1 MPYPQYVTVPTQ
13 SLPNLTTESD
23 PASLMMLRVSAP
35 APVASPHTDSS
46 DASSLAPKQTS
57 RFGLGQVFAGFK
69 KLFGSSRPD
78 SPRISKPQPLRP
90 SGGVGYVMPHE
101 NKGLNAHRTVGRR
114 PTQHR
119 TSTGRPTSGVSGQ
132 PASKVV
138 GVRKAKA
145 KSSMRSRRSPPHLDA
160 LAKMTGQHLSC
171 PVSSLP
177 DVIVSSPSLTA
188 KRTLQRV
195 HSFSKGDDAAPLLAP
210 KSDDKVRPVT
220 PVVSWTAH
228 SSLFVTNPDDGAS
241 MLSATTAASS
251 HGDDDVVM
259 SGGLGNV
266 APIYPQID
274 KVPESYE
281 EFKARFGGR
290 PRPTG
295 EYPPRLQFI
304 PRLAPFHF
312 DAEAPLPSDVDR
324 EDIQQHRND
333 ALRALEGEVPLVALP
348 QEALLAS
355 AVAVPLR
362 DIPAALKPQMH
373 PHSLLPGPRYQDH
386 EGVERVRPMTYQ
398 ETPPPD
404 WKFED
409 PLALEGND
417 YNYMMKYHKARDSN
431 LPAFGR
437 PRMKTPE
444 SFASN
449 LRHKSFYDQVE
460 AGDFDDLPVE
470 RPANPSPPS
479 TISRGSA
486 GDKSSGNSIGR
497 TFFDSPTPPKSRV
510 PSADVASG
518 VRGAK
523 VTKKPPPKSS
533 SAPNIAR
540 KAAQKPLPPTPAPRP
555 TSGTIPARHKMNDNG
570 YPVADLRG
578 AGARYSATPS
588 YQRRTV
594 DSVEAKARKD
604 LIKTKL
610 DAKVWKAEEDLK
622 RSKKQAKAAKKAA
635 KKAEKEKKREKCKQ
649 RTALVR
655 KQKEIDEGV
664 RRLIYV

>member
-1 MPYPQYVTVPTQ
+1 M
-13 SLPNLTTESD
+13 
-23 PASLMMLRVSAP
+23 
-35 APVASPHTDSS
+35 
-46 DASSLAPKQTS
+46 
-57 RFGLGQVFAGFK
+57 
-69 KLFGSSRPD
+69 
-78 SPRISKPQPLRP
+78 
-90 SGGVGYVMPHE
+90 MPHE
-101 NKGLNAHRTVGRR
+101 NKGLNAHRTVRRR

-138 GVRKAKA
+138 GIRKAKA
-145 KSSMRSRRSPPHLDA
+145 KSSMRSRLSPPNLDA
-160 LAKMTGQHLSC
+160 LAKMAGQDLSH
-171 PVSSLP
+171 PVSPLP
-177 DVIVSSPSLTA
+177 DAIVSSPSLTE

-210 KSDDKVRPVT
+210 KADDEIRPVT
-220 PVVSWTAH
+220 PVVSWTTH

-241 MLSATTAASS
+241 MLSVTTVASS
-251 HGDDDVVM
+251 HVDEDVVM
-259 SGGLGNV
+259 SGGLGDV
-266 APIYPQID
+266 ARIHPQID
-274 KVPESYE
+274 EVPESYE
-281 EFKARFGGR
+281 EFKARLDGR

-304 PRLAPFHF
+304 PHLAPFHF

-324 EDIQQHRND
+324 EDIQQHRID

-348 QEALLAS
+348 QDALLAS

-373 PHSLLPGPRYQDH
+373 PHSLLPGPRYKDH

-398 ETPPPD
+398 EPPPPV

-409 PLALEGND
+409 PLALEGKN

-431 LPAFGR
+431 LPALGR

-523 VTKKPPPKSS
+523 VTKKPLPKSS
-533 SAPNIAR
+533 SAPNIAW
-540 KAAQKPLPPTPAPRP
+540 KAALPPTPAPRP

-570 YPVADLRG
+570 YPVADLWG

-610 DAKVWKAEEDLK
+610 DAKVWQAEEDAK

-635 KKAEKEKKREKCKQ
+635 KKAKKEKKKREKCKQ
-649 RTALVR
+649 SPDLVR

-664 RRLIYV
+664 RRLMYV

>member
-1 MPYPQYVTVPTQ
+1 
-13 SLPNLTTESD
+13 
-23 PASLMMLRVSAP
+23 
-35 APVASPHTDSS
+35 
-46 DASSLAPKQTS
+46 
-57 RFGLGQVFAGFK
+57 
-69 KLFGSSRPD
+69 
-78 SPRISKPQPLRP
+78 
-90 SGGVGYVMPHE
+90 
-101 NKGLNAHRTVGRR
+101 
-114 PTQHR
+114 
-119 TSTGRPTSGVSGQ
+119 
-132 PASKVV
+132 
-138 GVRKAKA
+138 
-145 KSSMRSRRSPPHLDA
+145 MRSRLSPPNLDA
-160 LAKMTGQHLSC
+160 LAKMAGHDLPY
-171 PVSSLP
+171 PVSPLP
-177 DVIVSSPSLTA
+177 DVIVSSPSLTE

-195 HSFSKGDDAAPLLAP
+195 HSFSKVDDAAPLLAP
-210 KSDDKVRPVT
+210 KSDDEIRPIT

-241 MLSATTAASS
+241 VLSVTTVASS
-251 HGDDDVVM
+251 PDDDVVM
-259 SGGLGNV
+259 SGGLGDV
-266 APIYPQID
+266 ATIHPQID
-274 KVPESYE
+274 EVPESYE
-281 EFKARFGGR
+281 EFNPRFDGR
-290 PRPTG
+290 TRPTG
-295 EYPPRLQFI
+295 ECPPCLQFI
-304 PRLAPFHF
+304 PHLAPFHF

-333 ALRALEGEVPLVALP
+333 ALRALEGETPMVVQP

-373 PHSLLPGPRYQDH
+373 PQSLLPGPRYKDH

-398 ETPPPD
+398 EPPPPV

-409 PLALEGND
+409 PLALEGKD
-417 YNYMMKYHKARDSN
+417 YNYMMKYHKARDLN
-431 LPAFGR
+431 LPSLGC

-449 LRHKSFYDQVE
+449 MRHKSFYDQVE

-470 RPANPSPPS
+470 RPANPSPPLTVS
-479 TISRGSA
+479 HDRA
-486 GDKSSGNSIGR
+486 GDRISGNSIDR
-497 TFFDSPTPPKSRV
+497 TFLDSPTPTPPSSRV
-510 PSADVASG
+510 PSAEVASG

-523 VTKKPPPKSS
+523 VTKKPLPKSS

-635 KKAEKEKKREKCKQ
+635 KKAEREKKKREKCKQ
-649 RTALVR
+649 RPDLVR